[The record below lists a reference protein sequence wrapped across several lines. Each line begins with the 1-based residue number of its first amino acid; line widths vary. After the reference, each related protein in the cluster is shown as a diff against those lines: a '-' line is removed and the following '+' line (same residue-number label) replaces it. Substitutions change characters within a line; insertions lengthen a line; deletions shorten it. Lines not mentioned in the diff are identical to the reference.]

1 MLFTLSLAASQYLK
15 DFYNIGNDINKCD
28 SFDIIYNEMC
38 QGLENL
44 NNSMNQYFLKDWF
57 MML

>member
-44 NNSMNQYFLKDWF
+44 NNSMNQYFLKD
-57 MML
+57 